1 MAPHSS
7 VVGST
12 PPYVCLWVLQCSIPY
27 WDDCRSR
34 SITRPYGLL
43 YPRLLHRRMRTTR
56 EMFAHVKSL
65 GSRACGRVLCSP
77 NHTFVSHPMISEHW
91 DECCRRNLEASSPT
105 KARSEPT
112 DRAKERLRCPLCV
125 RRTFVFHVPELA
137 CTLCRKW
144 SHARRRIVLATGMA
158 VCNHLGLPGCLR
170 RTLYTLRASPV
181 PCAAVTEHT

>member
-1 MAPHSS
+1 MENIIFHDILLSS
-7 VVGST
+7 ISSLIKSYQRLADISVINQADTPVV
-12 PPYVCLWVLQCSIPY
+12 
-27 WDDCRSR
+27 
-34 SITRPYGLL
+34 
-43 YPRLLHRRMRTTR
+43 
-56 EMFAHVKSL
+56 
-65 GSRACGRVLCSP
+65 CGHVLCSP

-91 DECCRRNLEASSPT
+91 DERSRRNLEASAPT

-112 DRAKERLRCPLCV
+112 DRASERLRCPLCV

-144 SHARRRIVLATGMA
+144 SHERRRIVFATGTA
-158 VCNHLGLPGCLR
+158 VCNHLGRSGYLR